1 MSQGNQMCR
10 FLKDYGVL
18 SLSPQS
24 SAVNINLYHSLQL
37 PKLNQKWKQNAL
49 EINKQNTEK
58 TYFFTSSNGF
68 ALIELNI
75 LADRLDTCI

>member
-10 FLKDYGVL
+10 FLKHYGVL

-37 PKLNQKWKQNAL
+37 PKLNQKWKQN
-49 EINKQNTEK
+49 
-58 TYFFTSSNGF
+58 
-68 ALIELNI
+68 
-75 LADRLDTCI
+75 